1 MEVDRSSVHDLKW
14 VNVFFSVLY
23 FIYMLALLQLLELSL
38 SSVNSVVPMNVLQVL
53 SRAFRNRFVE
63 LHFDEIPSGEL
74 VEILQKRCQ
83 LPQSYSQLLVKVML
97 ELQVYAIDVCF
108 ISVHCYLM

>member
-1 MEVDRSSVHDLKW
+1 LLFYIESTVA
-14 VNVFFSVLY
+14 VN
-23 FIYMLALLQLLELSL
+23 M
-38 SSVNSVVPMNVLQVL
+38 LQVL

-83 LPQSYSQLLVKVML
+83 LPQSYSQLLVNVML
-97 ELQVYAIDVCF
+97 ELQV
-108 ISVHCYLM
+108 SVIVVTCL